1 MSNLKTSFLFVSAF
15 SFAYICVKYF
25 SRMKYYLIAGEAS
38 GDLHAAHLMRALRE
52 RDPQAQFRFWG
63 GDAMQQ
69 VGGTLVRHYRE
80 MAYMGFV
87 QVALHL
93 GQVLRNITL
102 CKNDLAAYRPDVL
115 ILVDYPGFNL
125 KIARYAKETL
135 HLPVHYYIS
144 PKIWAW
150 KEHRIVAI
158 KRYVDHIY
166 SILPFEVDFYRR
178 HDYAVDYVGN
188 PTVDELSLRRDADET
203 FAHFMVENHLS
214 DKPIIALLP
223 GSRLAEIKDNLRI
236 MIAAAAAFPDY
247 QMVIAGA
254 PGVPPSFYD
263 PYRSDRRVSVVFG
276 KTYRLLQQARA
287 ALVTS
292 GTATLETALLR
303 VPQVVGYYMR
313 GGQFTYALF
322 RPLIKVDYVSLV
334 NLIAD
339 APVVPELL
347 VHHFSPEEARR
358 CLAPLLDDTPERA
371 AMLRGYD
378 DVVARLGEP
387 GAPER
392 AARLIVERLAAGGR

>member
-1 MSNLKTSFLFVSAF
+1 
-15 SFAYICVKYF
+15 
-25 SRMKYYLIAGEAS
+25 MKYYLIAGEAS
-38 GDLHAAHLMRALRE
+38 GDLHAAHLMRAILE
-52 RDPQAQFRFWG
+52 NDPQADFRFWG

-93 GQVLRNITL
+93 RQVLRNIAC
-102 CKNDLAAYRPDVL
+102 CKSDLAAYRPDAL

-125 KIARYAKETL
+125 KIAQYAKEQL
-135 HLPVHYYIS
+135 GLPVHYYIS

-150 KEHRIVAI
+150 KEHRVEAI
-158 KRYVDHIY
+158 KRYVDHLY

-178 HDYAVDYVGN
+178 HNYAIDYVGN
-188 PTVDELSLRRDADET
+188 PSVDELARRDDADET
-203 FAHFMVENHLS
+203 FAHFTAENHLPV
-214 DKPIIALLP
+214 KPIIALLP

-236 MIAAAAAFPDY
+236 MIGAASAFSAY
-247 QMVIAGA
+247 QLVIAGA
-254 PGVPPSFYD
+254 PGVPADFYA
-263 PYRSDRRVSVVFG
+263 PYLSEGNVSIVFG
-276 KTYRLLQQARA
+276 QTYRLLQQSRA

-313 GGQFTYALF
+313 GGQFTYSLF
-322 RPLIKVDYVSLV
+322 RPMIKVDYVSLV

-358 CLAPLLDDTPERA
+358 HLAPLLDDTPERA
-371 AMLRGYD
+371 AMLQGYD
-378 DVVARLGEP
+378 EVARRLGEP

-392 AARLIVERLAAGGR
+392 AARLIVARLSGKGR

>member
-1 MSNLKTSFLFVSAF
+1 
-15 SFAYICVKYF
+15 
-25 SRMKYYLIAGEAS
+25 MKYYLIAGEAS
-38 GDLHAAHLMRALRE
+38 GDLHAAHLMQAILAN
-52 RDPQAQFRFWG
+52 DPQADFRFWG
-63 GDAMQQ
+63 GDAMQP

-93 GQVLRNITL
+93 GQVLRNIAL

-150 KEHRIVAI
+150 KEHRIVEI
-158 KRYVDHIY
+158 KRYVDRMY
-166 SILPFEVDFYRR
+166 SILPFEVEFYRR
-178 HDYAVDYVGN
+178 HDYEVDYVGN
-188 PTVDELSLRRDADET
+188 PTVDELSSRRDADET
-203 FAHFMVENHLS
+203 FAHFTAENHLP

-236 MIAAAAAFPDY
+236 MIAAASAFPDY

-254 PGVPPSFYD
+254 PGVTPSFYD
-263 PYRSDRRVSVVFG
+263 PYRSDGRVSIVFG

-313 GGQFTYALF
+313 GGQFTYSLF
-322 RPLIKVDYVSLV
+322 RPMIKVDYVSLV

-347 VHHFSPEEARR
+347 VHHFSPDEARR
-358 CLAPLLDDTPERA
+358 HLAPLLDDTPERA
-371 AMLRGYD
+371 AMLRGFD
-378 DVVARLGEP
+378 GMAVRLGEP

-392 AARLIVERLAAGGR
+392 AARLIVESLTARSR